1 MDARK
6 MCHTVAGASRTEDMG
21 PLQDIIMLPEGVVD
35 DDLPDVITHFNS
47 TQINH
52 PAASSAASSELPVE
66 VKLVYEAQE
75 RAYKAKEAAWM
86 AIETYYK
93 RKINK
98 EFNS

>member
-52 PAASSAASSELPVE
+52 PAASSELPVE